1 MFNRFLASIGIGN
14 AKIDTVLEKSRYA
27 PGEEVRGVVR
37 MQGGNVDQQVE
48 TIELFV
54 MTEYIRETDDHKHRH
69 RAELGRYHV
78 TRPFTLQANER
89 QEVPFSFLLPHET
102 PLTIGRAPV
111 WIKTE
116 LEVRNAVDPS
126 DNDRIEVIPTQGQH
140 TVLEAISRLGF
151 RLREAECQY
160 ASRLGGRLPFVQE
173 FEFVPTGGQ
182 FRGRLD
188 ELELTFFNR
197 GHELE
202 LLVQVDRKAR
212 GLGGWLAEALDMD
225 ETFVRVTFT
234 NGQLAQGPD
243 AIAHQLADII
253 ARYS

>member
-37 MQGGNVDQQVE
+37 MQGGSVDQRVE
-48 TIELFV
+48 TVQLSV

-69 RAELGRYHV
+69 HAEIARFHV
-78 TRPFTLQANER
+78 TKPFTLQPNER
-89 QEVPFSFLLPHET
+89 QEVPFSFLLPNET

-116 LEVRNAVDPS
+116 LDVRGAVDPGDS
-126 DNDRIEVIPTQGQH
+126 DRIEVQPSQGQH
-140 TVLEAISRLGF
+140 VVLEALSRIGF

-160 ASRLGGRLPFVQE
+160 AARLGGRLPFVQE
-173 FEFVPTGGQ
+173 FEFVPTTQ
-182 FRGRLD
+182 FRGQLD
-188 ELELTFFNR
+188 ELEVTFFNR

-202 LLVQVDRKAR
+202 LLLQIDRKAR
-212 GLGGWLAEALDMD
+212 GLGGWLSEAMDMD
-225 ETFVRVTFT
+225 ETFVRVTFSD
-234 NGQLAQGPD
+234 GQLQQGPD

-253 ARYS
+253 QRYV